1 MELDDLKQTWNKI
14 SSENEKKLQLDEKD
28 LKKLLK
34 MRTLDI
40 SEKIG
45 RNIRVGIG
53 IIFGWVCLGF
63 AVNFL
68 LSPVLE
74 DFLDKPYITEELM
87 FWTFI
92 VEVFNYLLIFTAII
106 LFWVKFNRLEK
117 ETHDSTNLKN
127 KLERL
132 IKILTSYKVM
142 FYVVLVIVLLYVI
155 ASFSSGFV
163 LSYTYEMKEAGIDLE
178 NQKFL
183 QWLVVAIVFLLVL
196 GVILGIYYLLFNLF
210 FKRLYGRYLKQ
221 LKATFRELNETF
233 AER

>member
-14 SSENEKKLQLDEKD
+14 TSESEKRLQIGEQEIKKI
-28 LKKLLK
+28 LKK
-34 MRTLDI
+34 RTLDI

-45 RNIRVGIG
+45 RNIRIGIG

-87 FWTFI
+87 FWSFI
-92 VEVFNYLLIFTAII
+92 VEVFNYLLIFVAII
-106 LFWVKFNRLEK
+106 LFWIRY
-117 ETHDSTNLKN
+117 N
-127 KLERL
+127 KLERETIDTTNLRNKLQRL
-132 IKILTSYKVM
+132 IKILSSYKVM
-142 FYVVLVIVLLYVI
+142 FYIVLVIVLFYVI

-163 LSYTYEMKEAGIDLE
+163 LSYTYEMKEAGIELE
-178 NQKFL
+178 NIKFL
-183 QWLVVAIVFLLVL
+183 QWIVVALVFLLVL

-221 LKATFRELNETF
+221 LKETLKELNESV
-233 AER
+233 AEG

>member
-1 MELDDLKQTWNKI
+1 MELDDLKQTWDKL
-14 SSENEKKLQLDEKD
+14 SSDSEKKLQVGEKD
-28 LKKLLK
+28 IKKLLK
-34 MRTLDI
+34 KRTLDI

-63 AVNFL
+63 GINFI

-74 DFLDKPYITEELM
+74 GFLNKPYITEELM

-92 VEVFNYLLIFTAII
+92 VEVFNYLLIFIAII
-106 LFWVKFNRLEK
+106 LFWVRY
-117 ETHDSTNLKN
+117 N
-127 KLERL
+127 KLEKNTVDINLKSRLQRL
-132 IKILTSYKVM
+132 IKILNSYKTM

-163 LSYTYEMKEAGIDLE
+163 LSYTYELKQAGIAPE
-178 NQKFL
+178 NINFI
-183 QWLVVAIVFLLVL
+183 QWLVVAVTFLLVL

-221 LKATFRELNETF
+221 LKATLRELNETV
-233 AER
+233 AETS